1 MTLFLFYFTPVGL
14 IVWISLAMWHMR
26 RQHQIREKSPVLYY
40 VLIVQDA
47 IGLAADVA
55 GNYTWASVILLNC
68 PRPPLFRDKYT
79 HKLRWTTKEIT
90 ISQHMKRI
98 NDAWVDIAEPTLH
111 DRYTHAIS
119 SAVCRKLNKLEKDG
133 KRHC

>member
-14 IVWISLAMWHMR
+14 IAWIAVAMWHMR

-47 IGLAADVA
+47 IGLVADVA
-55 GNYTWASVILLNC
+55 GNYTWASAVLANL
-68 PRPPLFRDKYT
+68 PRRPFYRDADGKW
-79 HKLRWTTKEIT
+79 RRGEPT
-90 ISQHMKRI
+90 ISEHMKRI
-98 NDAWVDIAEPTLH
+98 NDAWVDIADPTLH

-119 SAVCRKLNKLEKDG
+119 SSVCRKLNKLEKDG

>member
-1 MTLFLFYFTPVGL
+1 VTLFLFYFTPVGL
-14 IVWISLAMWHMR
+14 IVWIALAMWHMR
-26 RQHQIREKSPVLYY
+26 RQHQIRDKSAVLYY

-55 GNYTWASVILLNC
+55 GNYSWASAVLANW
-68 PRPPLFRDKYT
+68 PRRPIRRDAGKW
-79 HKLRWTTKEIT
+79 RRGEPT
-90 ISQHMKRI
+90 ISEHMKRI
-98 NDAWVDIAEPTLH
+98 NDTWIDIAEPTLH

-119 SAVCRKLNKLEKDG
+119 SFVCRKLNTLEKDG